1 MRKIFLVDT
10 ENVGLRA
17 LDGVNLLNEEDLI
30 ILFVTSRTDEHSF
43 SKEKVSLMN
52 SKATIK
58 RIKVLTGGKNSLD
71 FQLVS
76 YLGLL
81 IGYNADREKCDYYI
95 ISNDQGFS
103 SCINLLTNCSE
114 HNLELVPN
122 IGAVV
127 SSLYSD
133 SEIVNLRD
141 IEDEIIVE
149 LKSYGYSNKTVE
161 KAIIAINTSSSREE
175 IETKFFFMFGW
186 NTKILNICKP
196 IIENYYNKTA

>member
-17 LDGVNLLNEEDLI
+17 LDGASLLNEEDII
-30 ILFVTSRTDEHSF
+30 ILFVTNRTDEHSF
-43 SKEKVSLMN
+43 SKDNVSLMN
-52 SKATIK
+52 SKADIK

-95 ISNDQGFS
+95 ISNDHGFE

-114 HNLELVPN
+114 HNLYLVPK
-122 IGAVV
+122 ISEVV
-127 SSLYSD
+127 CDIYD
-133 SEIVNLRD
+133 DRQIDFRNL
-141 IEDEIIVE
+141 EDEIVVE

-161 KAIIAINTSSSREE
+161 KAMIAIKTSSDIKE
-175 IETKFFFMFGW
+175 IESRFFFMFGW
-186 NTKILNICKP
+186 NKKILNICKP

>member
-17 LDGVNLLNEEDLI
+17 LDGVNLLNEDDLI
-30 ILFVTSRTDEHSF
+30 ILFVTGRTDEHSF
-43 SKEKVSLMN
+43 SKDKVELMN
-52 SKATIK
+52 SKASIK

-81 IGYNADREKCDYYI
+81 IGYNSDREKCDYYI
-95 ISNDQGFS
+95 VSNDQGFS
-103 SCINLLTNCSE
+103 SCINLLTNCSD
-114 HNLELVPN
+114 HNLKLIPN
-122 IGAVV
+122 ICSVV
-127 SSLYSD
+127 LDLYSET
-133 SEIVNLRD
+133 EIMNIKEL
-141 IEDEIIVE
+141 EDEIIVE

-161 KAIIAINTSSSREE
+161 KAIIAINTSDSKEE

-196 IIENYYNKTA
+196 IIENYYSKTA

>member
-17 LDGVNLLNEEDLI
+17 LDGANLLNEEDLI

-43 SKEKVSLMN
+43 SKEKVELMN
-52 SKATIK
+52 SKADIK

-81 IGYNADREKCDYYI
+81 IGYNSDREKCDYYI
-95 ISNDQGFS
+95 VSNDQGFC
-103 SCINLLTNCSE
+103 SCINLLTNCSD
-114 HNLELVPN
+114 HNLDLIPSV
-122 IGAVV
+122 GTVV
-127 SSLYSD
+127 SELYSE
-133 SEIVNLRD
+133 SEMISLRD
-141 IEDEIIVE
+141 LEDEIIVE

-161 KAIIAINTSSSREE
+161 KAIIAINTSKSKEE

-196 IIENYYNKTA
+196 IIENHYKKAA

>member
-1 MRKIFLVDT
+1 MRKVFLVDT

-30 ILFVTSRTDEHSF
+30 ILFVTNRTDEHSF

-52 SKATIK
+52 SKASIK

-95 ISNDQGFS
+95 ISKDQGFS
-103 SCINLLTNCSE
+103 SCINLLTNCSD
-114 HNLELVPN
+114 HNLQLIPN

-127 SSLYSD
+127 SNLYS
-133 SEIVNLRD
+133 EREMTNLRD
-141 IEDEIIVE
+141 LEDEIVVE

-175 IETKFFFMFGW
+175 IETRFFFMFGW
-186 NTKILNICKP
+186 NTKILNICNP